1 MARPSR
7 NAQTSKSEILTAAIE
22 VIRRSGAPS
31 LTIDAVAEE
40 SGFSKGGVL
49 YNFPTKDAL
58 ITGMVEFLVGQFEA
72 DVLEARTKNLQ
83 SRSPTLCGMIDVTE
97 RWLETKRDV
106 AQAVLATTADRPE
119 LSEPFL
125 RVKTGL
131 KNAIAQETDQFGRAM
146 AIWASL
152 EGLHF
157 SVAHCVS
164 ILTEDERAEVLKELR
179 HRLEQD

>member
-1 MARPSR
+1 MTRSSTNTKSDILNAALEVVRARG
-7 NAQTSKSEILTAAIE
+7 AQ
-22 VIRRSGAPS
+22 G

-58 ITGMVEFLVGQFEA
+58 ITGMVEFLANQFEEEVA
-72 DVLEARTKNLQ
+72 AARTRNLGCV
-83 SRSPTLCGMIDVTE
+83 SPTLSGMIDVTE
-97 RWLETKRDV
+97 GWLHDRRDL
-106 AQAVLATTADRPE
+106 AQAMLATKADRPD

-125 RVKTGL
+125 GVKARL
-131 KNAIAQETDQFGRAM
+131 KAAIEAEMSDVGTAL

-157 SVAHCVS
+157 SEAHCVA
-164 ILTEDERAEVLKELR
+164 IFTKDERAAIFQDLRKRLK
-179 HRLEQD
+179 QI